1 MIQNKWKYILALLG
15 GVFYATGFP
24 MFGDNTFIFGPVL
37 GFLFLN
43 ISLSRT
49 ASLKKQLIIGWFYAF
64 GFYQAGYYWIPHLL
78 KEFGGLPFPFNY
90 ALGLIFSV
98 ILLPQVYLFIIAK
111 KYVRHIIPLAFLY
124 ALLEYFTPQQ
134 FPAHL
139 GHTFLSLAPT
149 LPLNFASIFGVSFYS
164 FLIAILALSIKYH
177 WEKKKAPWAHY
188 SIVFLSL
195 IASSIPFPHKNM
207 GEQKINIRLVQPNIG
222 NFLKVDSEKGGISSI
237 RNVFDSYYQLSTEN
251 SQFKPDLIIWPETS
265 FPSLLSSQLMKKNP
279 ETSVPKLF
287 LDIIAKTNSEMF
299 VGGYDFNTKSQNNMG
314 FETDFN
320 AAFYYGKNGQ
330 LKDVYHKNKLI
341 PFGEGLPFGPF
352 NQFLSKYI
360 TNVSFF
366 AKGTEKTKFK
376 LDSGHY
382 FSAAICYEIL
392 FPNFIR
398 DLLND
403 QVSTI
408 EESNFIINLTNDSW
422 YGDTFE
428 PYQHLFLSKWRA
440 LEFNIPIIRSTNTG
454 ITTIIYPNGGESKR
468 MMIFEKRAMD
478 IEFKFSPRQPT
489 IFQKFGIYLFIAFG
503 LILISLE
510 KSLLL
515 KGREDE

>member
-1 MIQNKWKYILALLG
+1 MIQNKWKYLLALTG

-24 MFGDNTFIFGPVL
+24 MFGDYTFIFGPVL

-49 ASLKKQLIIGWFYAF
+49 SSLKKQLLIGWCYAF

-78 KEFGGLPFPFNY
+78 KEFGGLPFPFNFM
-90 ALGLIFSV
+90 LGLVFSI
-98 ILLPQVYLFIIAK
+98 ILLPQVYIYIFAK
-111 KYVRHIIPLAFLY
+111 KYVRHIIPLSLLY

-164 FLIAILALSIKYH
+164 FIIAIFALSIKFH
-177 WEKKKAPWAHY
+177 WEKKRTPWAHY
-188 SIVFLSL
+188 SIILLALV
-195 IASSIPFPHKNM
+195 ASSIPYGHKKTN
-207 GEQKINIRLVQPNIG
+207 EQVINIRLVQPNIG
-222 NFLKVDSEKGGISSI
+222 NFLKVDSEKGGLNSI

-251 SQFKPDLIIWPETS
+251 LSASPQLIIWPETS
-265 FPSLLSSQLMKKNP
+265 FPSLLSSNVMKKSP
-279 ETSVPKLF
+279 ETAIPKLF
-287 LDIIAKTNSEMF
+287 LDIIGKSNSELF
-299 VGGYDFNTKSQNNMG
+299 VGGYDFNTDSQNKMG
-314 FETDFN
+314 FETDYN

-352 NQFLSKYI
+352 NQFLSNYI

-366 AKGTEKTKFK
+366 AKGKEKTKFK
-376 LDSGHY
+376 LDNGQF

-392 FPNFIR
+392 FPDFIR

-403 QVSTI
+403 PASTKD
-408 EESNFIINLTNDSW
+408 ESNFIINLTNDSW

-454 ITTIIYPNGGESKR
+454 ITTIIYPDGSESKR
-468 MMIFEKRAMD
+468 IMIFEKKAMD
-478 IEFKFSPRQPT
+478 VEFKYYPRNPT

-510 KSLLL
+510 KNLLL
-515 KGREDE
+515 KGHEDE